1 MLGRETA
8 PGRVVSRPDLA
19 PDLHMGVQ
27 DATAPF
33 FWYIAYGGLVAVI
46 FGAIWEG
53 NLGE

>member
-27 DATAPF
+27 DATAPSSG
-33 FWYIAYGGLVAVI
+33 ISRTEDSLR
-46 FGAIWEG
+46 
-53 NLGE
+53 